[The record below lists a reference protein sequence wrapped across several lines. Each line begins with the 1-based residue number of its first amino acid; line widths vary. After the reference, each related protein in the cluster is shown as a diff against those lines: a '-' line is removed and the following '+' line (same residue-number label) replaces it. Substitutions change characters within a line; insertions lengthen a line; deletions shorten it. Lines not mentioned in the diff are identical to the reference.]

1 MSKMS
6 ELSQVLD
13 DLICC
18 GEQLIRTANAM
29 KECFTEAAE
38 STVKPKK
45 EAKASE
51 PEVRSYSKEEV
62 RALLAAKA
70 KEAGGQ
76 FKAQVKAILISLH
89 QLPTGGSHVHPR
101 QSSARR
107 SRTKLLPMPGRVP
120 TPMSCV
126 STKCFGH

>member
-38 STVKPKK
+38 STVKPKRK
-45 EAKASE
+45 PK
-51 PEVRSYSKEEV
+51 
-62 RALLAAKA
+62 
-70 KEAGGQ
+70 
-76 FKAQVKAILISLH
+76 
-89 QLPTGGSHVHPR
+89 LPN
-101 QSSARR
+101 RR
-107 SRTKLLPMPGRVP
+107 CVP
-120 TPMSCV
+120 TPRKRSEP
-126 STKCFGH
+126 SLLPKQRKPADSSRHR